1 MGKKVRKY
9 KNVEI
14 VLEPDGFSIHTIEFS
29 RYLKPNGSKS
39 KAIYTT
45 IMSNTLKI
53 SSIRM
58 VYIMAVISVRNMQK
72 QVYAF
77 V

>member
-1 MGKKVRKY
+1 
-9 KNVEI
+9 
-14 VLEPDGFSIHTIEFS
+14 
-29 RYLKPNGSKS
+29 
-39 KAIYTT
+39 
-45 IMSNTLKI
+45 MSNTLKI

-58 VYIMAVISVRNMQK
+58 VYIMAAISARDMQK